1 MGALVQ
7 PANLPQDA
15 NTLAHKREAGS
26 LYVVATPIGNLGD
39 ITLRALEIFKEV
51 DLVLCESAKETRSLF
66 SKLEITTPVLALY
79 KDSSETPF
87 ANVLD
92 QLKAGK
98 SMALV
103 SDAGTPGVSDPG
115 SQMVRIARE
124 KGIRI
129 VPVPGASAL
138 TALLSVS
145 GFQVNPTYFL
155 GFLSEKPSKKRRE
168 LERASE
174 IDGLVVFY
182 ESVHKLPRLYPML
195 EDLFPETEVLVGRE
209 LTKTFEEVLYYAN
222 PRELAKDPPNA
233 KGEFV
238 FLLNHR
244 KKTLKGNSDSS
255 DM

>member
-1 MGALVQ
+1 M
-7 PANLPQDA
+7 
-15 NTLAHKREAGS
+15 AHKREPGT

-39 ITLRALEIFKEV
+39 ITIRALEVLKDVE
-51 DLVLCESAKETRSLF
+51 LVLCESTKETKSLF
-66 SKLEITTPVLALY
+66 HKLGISTSVLALY
-79 KDSSETPF
+79 KDHSESPY
-87 ANVLD
+87 ANVIE
-92 QLKAGK
+92 QLKQGK

-124 KGIRI
+124 HRIPI

-138 TALLSVS
+138 TGILSVS

-168 LERASE
+168 LEKARE
-174 IDGLVVFY
+174 IDGLIVFY
-182 ESVHKLPRLYPML
+182 ESVHKLPRLYPILL
-195 EDLFPETEVLVGRE
+195 ELFPETEVLVGRE
-209 LTKTFEEVLYYAN
+209 LTKAFEEVLYYAN
-222 PRELAKDPPNA
+222 PRELAEKPPNA

-244 KKTLKGNSDSS
+244 KKSLKGNSEST

>member
-1 MGALVQ
+1 M
-7 PANLPQDA
+7 
-15 NTLAHKREAGS
+15 AHKRETGS

-124 KGIRI
+124 KGFGSSR
-129 VPVPGASAL
+129 
-138 TALLSVS
+138 
-145 GFQVNPTYFL
+145 FQVLPLSRLFCLFL
-155 GFLSEKPSKKRRE
+155 DFRSIPHIFWVSCLKNRVK
-168 LERASE
+168 
-174 IDGLVVFY
+174 
-182 ESVHKLPRLYPML
+182 
-195 EDLFPETEVLVGRE
+195 
-209 LTKTFEEVLYYAN
+209 
-222 PRELAKDPPNA
+222 NA
-233 KGEFV
+233 E
-238 FLLNHR
+238 N
-244 KKTLKGNSDSS
+244 
-255 DM
+255 

>member
-1 MGALVQ
+1 M
-7 PANLPQDA
+7 
-15 NTLAHKREAGS
+15 AHKRESGN
-26 LYVVATPIGNLGD
+26 LYVVATPIGNMGD
-39 ITLRALEIFKEV
+39 ITLRAIEVFKEV
-51 DLVLCESAKETRSLF
+51 ELVLCESTKETKSLF
-66 SKLEITTPVLALY
+66 HKLGIVTPVLALY
-79 KDSSETPF
+79 KDHSESPY

-92 QLKAGK
+92 QLKKGK

-115 SQMVRIARE
+115 SQMVRTARE
-124 KGIRI
+124 NGIAI
-129 VPVPGASAL
+129 IPVPGASAL

-168 LERASE
+168 LEKAKE
-174 IDGLVVFY
+174 IEGLIVFY
-182 ESVHKLPRLYPML
+182 ESVHKLPRLYPLL
-195 EDLFPETEVLVGRE
+195 EELYPETEVLVGRE
-209 LTKTFEEVLYYAN
+209 LTKAFEEVLYYAN
-222 PRELAKDPPNA
+222 PRELAEKPPNA

-244 KKTLKGNSDSS
+244 KKSLKGNSDSS

>member
-1 MGALVQ
+1 MA
-7 PANLPQDA
+7 P
-15 NTLAHKREAGS
+15 KREAGT
-26 LYVVATPIGNLGD
+26 LYVVATPIGNMGD
-39 ITLRALEIFKEV
+39 ITLRAIEV
-51 DLVLCESAKETRSLF
+51 LKTADLVLCESTKETKSLF
-66 SKLEITTPVLALY
+66 HKLGINTQVLALY
-79 KDSSETPF
+79 KDHSETPY
-87 ANVLD
+87 ANVLE
-92 QLKAGK
+92 QLRQGK

-124 KGIRI
+124 NKIPI
-129 VPVPGASAL
+129 VPIPGASAL

-155 GFLSEKPSKKRRE
+155 GFLSEKPTKKRRE
-168 LERASE
+168 LEKARE
-174 IDGLVVFY
+174 IDGLIVFY

-195 EDLFPETEVLVGRE
+195 EELFPETEILVGRE
-209 LTKTFEEVLYYAN
+209 LTKAFEEVVYYAN
-222 PRELAKDPPNA
+222 PRELAEKPPNA

-244 KKTLKGNSDSS
+244 KKTLKGISDSS

>member
-1 MGALVQ
+1 MQ
-7 PANLPQDA
+7 IPQDA
-15 NTLAHKREAGS
+15 STLAHKREPGS

-39 ITLRALEIFKEV
+39 VTLRALEIFKEV
-51 DLVLCESAKETRSLF
+51 DLILCESAKETRSLL
-66 SKLEITTPVLALY
+66 SRLEIVTPVLALY
-79 KDSSETPF
+79 KDSSESPYSSI
-87 ANVLD
+87 LE
-92 QLKAGK
+92 QLAAGK

-115 SQMVRIARE
+115 SQMVRTARE
-124 KGIRI
+124 KGFRI

-155 GFLSEKPSKKRRE
+155 GFLSEKPSKKHRE

-195 EDLFPETEVLVGRE
+195 VELFPETEVLVGRE

-222 PRELAKDPPNA
+222 PRDLLAKPPNA

-244 KKTLKGNSDSS
+244 KKTLKGNSDST